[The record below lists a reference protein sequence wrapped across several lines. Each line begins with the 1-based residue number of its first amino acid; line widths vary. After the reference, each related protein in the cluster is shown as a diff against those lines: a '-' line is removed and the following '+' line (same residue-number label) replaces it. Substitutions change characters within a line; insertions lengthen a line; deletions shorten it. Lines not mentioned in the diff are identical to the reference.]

1 MFQQAIKRILE
12 TNEKIVNLCT
22 EIDNMKKKQK
32 FDLKIKF
39 KKI

>member
-22 EIDNMKKKQK
+22 EIDNMKKNKS
-32 FDLKIKF
+32 LT
-39 KKI
+39 